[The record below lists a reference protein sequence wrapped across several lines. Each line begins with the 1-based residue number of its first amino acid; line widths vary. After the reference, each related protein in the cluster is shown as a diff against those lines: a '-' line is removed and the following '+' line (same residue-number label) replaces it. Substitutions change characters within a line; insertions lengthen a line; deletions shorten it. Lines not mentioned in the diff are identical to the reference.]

1 MYEMRLLKRFS
12 KLIFFLLAFF
22 ISMVTGHAQRIV
34 SGTVTGDGE
43 PLIGANV
50 MLKGTSDGT
59 STDIDGQFSLTVP
72 AGIDMLVVSYLG
84 YETQEVRIT
93 SNTLAI
99 RLEIQ
104 KTALD
109 EVVVVGYGTQKKSV
123 VTGAISSVK
132 AQDIENL
139 PNIGRV
145 EHVLQGR
152 TSGVY
157 IAANAGQPGSSST
170 IRVRGIT
177 SFNGYGGNNPLW
189 VVDGVVINDDI
200 GFLNQSDIESIEVL
214 KDAASLA
221 IYGARSASGVIL
233 VTTKKGKAGRFDV
246 GYNGTFGWAGP
257 AKTLKLLNAT
267 QYAALMN
274 EKSINAGGDALYNNL
289 SVMGLGTDWQKAIFA
304 ENAPKSTHE
313 VNISGGND
321 VSNFYLSFGTQDI
334 EGIVMPEISNYS
346 KRNFRLN
353 STHKLSK
360 IFTVG
365 QSLGYSHQRSVGIG
379 NTNSEYGGPLSSA
392 INLDPITPL
401 VETDPV
407 RANNTSYYPA
417 SAIRDENGNP
427 YGISVGIPTTVGQEM
442 SNPLAYA
449 KTRLG
454 NYSWGDDFVGN
465 AFLEANILKNLK
477 VKSSVG
483 GKLAFWGWEGFN
495 PVYYLNASTA
505 NLKNNLTRSRNMLFA
520 WNVENTINY
529 SNNFNGHDV
538 NILLGQG
545 AYEDDNPTG
554 LTVVHAG
561 LPTNDYEKA
570 SFNYDI
576 PAADKTGYSYT
587 AEPHRVSSLFSRINY
602 NFNEKYLF
610 TGIIRR
616 DGSTNF
622 GANNKYGIFP
632 SFSLGWVV
640 SQENFWI
647 DNPVISFLKVRGGYG
662 ETGND
667 RFRKFAYLSTIG
679 GGRNYTFGTDG
690 LFIFPGSSPD
700 APSNPDLKWEET
712 QQTNVGFE
720 TRLFEDMRL
729 TFDWYR
735 KKTVGIL
742 QEVVLPGYVGSSGNP
757 FANVADMVNSG
768 IELEL
773 SYRKRFNE
781 LNFNASGNFS
791 TLSNEVTYLGNGIDF
806 ITTQAAGFQSMG
818 PVTRTQIGEAY
829 NSFYG
834 YQTDGIFQNLDEIS
848 AYKTADG
855 ALIQPN
861 AKPGDFRWV
870 DSNGDGTIT
879 DEDKVFLG
887 NPLPKYT
894 FGLTLNADYKGFDVL
909 IFGQGMAGNMI
920 FQGLRRLDI
929 LNGNYQTVA
938 LSRWHGEGTSDDYPR
953 LTNLDENGNF
963 GKMSDFYLQ
972 KGDFLRLKLIQLGYT
987 LPMNM
992 TRRLS
997 IDKVRIFVSGE
1008 NLFTWTEYTGY
1019 DPEIGGDV
1027 SGIDRGYY
1035 PQARSFNLGINVQ
1048 F

>member
-1 MYEMRLLKRFS
+1 MYKMQFLKRFS

-22 ISMVTGHAQRIV
+22 ILMASMHAQRLV
-34 SGTVTGDGE
+34 SGVVTGDGE
-43 PLIGANV
+43 LLIGANV
-50 MLKGTSDGT
+50 LLKGTSEGT
-59 STDIDGQFSLTVP
+59 STDVDGKFSLKVP
-72 AGIDMLVVSYLG
+72 EGYDVLIVSYLG
-84 YETQEVRIT
+84 YVTKEVQIT
-93 SNTLAI
+93 SNSLAI
-99 RLEIQ
+99 SLDVEKTTLE
-104 KTALD
+104 

-123 VTGAISSVK
+123 VTGAISSIK

-233 VTTKKGKAGRFDV
+233 VTTKKGKEGKINV
-246 GYNGTFGWAGP
+246 GYSGTYGVSAP
-257 AKTLKLLNAT
+257 ANTLKLLNAT

-274 EKSINAGGDALYNNL
+274 EKSINAGGDVLYNDL
-289 SVMGLGTDWQKAIFA
+289 SALGTGTDWQKAIFSDR
-304 ENAPKSTHE
+304 APKSTHE
-313 VNISGGND
+313 INISGGNN

-365 QSLGYSHQRSVGIG
+365 QSLGYSHQKSVGIG

-407 RANNTSYYPA
+407 RANNTSYYPEA
-417 SAIRDENGNP
+417 AFRDENGQP

-454 NYSWGDDFVGN
+454 QYGVGDDFVGN

-483 GKLAFWGWEGFN
+483 GKMAFWGGEGFY
-495 PVYYLNASTA
+495 PEFYLNATYS
-505 NLKNNLTRSRNMLFA
+505 NLKNNMSRSSNKLFA
-520 WNVENTINY
+520 WNVENTITY
-529 SNNFNGHDV
+529 GNNFNGHDV

-545 AYEDDNPTG
+545 AYQDDNPVG
-554 LTVVHAG
+554 STVVHSG
-561 LPTNDYEKA
+561 LPTNDYQKA

-576 PAADKTGYSYT
+576 PASDKTGYAYT
-587 AEPHRVSSLFSRINY
+587 SEPHRVSSLFARVNY

-640 SQENFWI
+640 SEEKFWI
-647 DNPVISFLKVRGGYG
+647 ENAVINFLKFRGGYG
-662 ETGND
+662 ATGND
-667 RFRKFAYLSTIG
+667 RFRKFSYLSTIG
-679 GGRNYTFGTDG
+679 GGRNYTFGPEG
-690 LFIFPGSSPD
+690 LIIYSGSSPD

-712 QQTNVGFE
+712 RQTNVGFE
-720 TRLFEDMRL
+720 ARLFEDMRF
-729 TFDWYR
+729 TFDWYQ
-735 KKTVGIL
+735 KTTIGIL
-742 QEVVLPGYVGSSGNP
+742 QEVVLPGYVGSAGNP
-757 FANVADMVNSG
+757 FANVADMKNTG

-773 SYRKRFNE
+773 SYRKRFNQ

-791 TLSNEVTYLGNGIDF
+791 TLNNEVTFLGNGIDF
-806 ITTQAAGFQSMG
+806 ITTQTAGFQSMG
-818 PVTRTQIGEAY
+818 PVTRTQVGQPY

-834 YQTDGIFQNLDEIS
+834 YQTDGIFQNYDEVN
-848 AYKTADG
+848 AYKNAEGT
-855 ALIQPN
+855 LIQPN
-861 AKPGDFRWV
+861 AKPGDFKWV
-870 DSNGDGTIT
+870 DSNEDGTIT

-887 NPLPKYT
+887 NPIPKYT

-909 IFGQGMAGNMI
+909 VFAQGMAGNKI

-929 LNGNYQTVA
+929 LNSNYQTDA

-972 KGDFLRLKLIQLGYT
+972 NGDFLRLKLIQLGYT
-987 LPMNM
+987 LPKGVSGK
-992 TRRLS
+992 LG
-997 IDKVRIFVSGE
+997 IDKIRLYLSAE
-1008 NLFTWTEYTGY
+1008 NVFTWTEYTGY

-1027 SGIDRGYY
+1027 SGIDKGYY
-1035 PQARSFNLGINVQ
+1035 PQAKSYNVGINVQ